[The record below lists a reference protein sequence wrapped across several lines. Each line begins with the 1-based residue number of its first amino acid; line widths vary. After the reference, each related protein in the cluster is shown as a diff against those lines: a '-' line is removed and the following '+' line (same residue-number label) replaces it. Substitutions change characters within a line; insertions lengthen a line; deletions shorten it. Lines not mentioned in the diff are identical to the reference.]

1 MKLYVDVMGGDHG
14 PSVIIKGCIEAIKEY
29 DVSLILV
36 GNKDIIEE
44 VLLEENFDNPRISIL
59 NATETISFNEEPVK
73 AIRRKKDSSIVVALR
88 HMKEDDPENSVLI
101 SAGST
106 GALLAGGTLILG
118 RIKGVK
124 RPGLG
129 TYIPQEDKSIFM
141 IDVGASSDAQ
151 PDYLLTYAKLATVY
165 LEAVD
170 GRNNPT
176 VGLLNVGA
184 EEEKG
189 NLLLKESYQLIKNS
203 NLNFFGNIESRDIF
217 TTEAD
222 IVVCD
227 GFTGNIEIKTI
238 EGIASF
244 LFDGLKKTL
253 LSSIKGKIGAL
264 LIKND
269 LKAFKAKYDSEE
281 IGGSPLLGVRGGVIK
296 AHGSSSAYAIKNAIR
311 QAISFAQKEVVK
323 KMTEELEK

>member
-1 MKLYVDVMGGDHG
+1 MKLYVDVMGGDFG
-14 PSVIIKGCIEAIKEY
+14 PPVIIKGCIEAVKEY
-29 DVSLILV
+29 DVPITLV
-36 GNKDIIEE
+36 GDQNIIKE
-44 VLLEENFDNPRISIL
+44 VLLEEDFDDSRFSIL
-59 NATETISFNEEPVK
+59 NATENISFNEEPVK
-73 AIRRKKDSSIVVALR
+73 AIRHKKDSSIVVALR
-88 HMKEDDPENSVLI
+88 HMKDDPDAVFI

-129 TYIPQEDKSIFM
+129 TYIPQEDRSIFL

-165 LEAVD
+165 LESVD
-170 GRNNPT
+170 GRLNPS

-189 NLLLKESYQLIKNS
+189 SLLIKESYKLLKGS
-203 NLNFFGNIESRDIF
+203 NLNFFGNVESRDIF
-217 TTEAD
+217 TTPAD
-222 IVVCD
+222 IIVCD

-244 LFDGLKKTL
+244 MFSGLKKTL
-253 LSSIKGKIGAL
+253 LKTIKGKLGAL
-264 LIKND
+264 LIKKD

-281 IGGSPLLGVRGGVIK
+281 IGGSPFLGVKGGVIK
-296 AHGSSSAYAIKNAIR
+296 AHGSSSAHAIKNAIR
-311 QAISFAQKEVVK
+311 QAIAFSENKVVEKLIKEF
-323 KMTEELEK
+323 EK